1 MLLVLGVRL
10 AQGPI
15 NVDAMRS
22 IIVSRLEDK
31 LPHTHASI
39 KHLDLVWF
47 GDARA
52 VGFRFQDLMIRD
64 SHNRIIARAGK
75 METALAADSLLL
87 MHLAPARLTAEDFFV
102 AASVSKQGKYDLGF
116 DAHGAPGG
124 ASDMGR
130 YFADLVGPEKLGRP
144 ISFAREVS
152 LKNGELRLSQEG
164 APLDWTAKVATIDF
178 SKLRRKVEAHIDLAI
193 TPAGGASAGSTA
205 TLKAHA
211 NAAVGLK
218 TAFINANVGQLNPAR
233 VFPSVGPTRFL
244 AMLDAPVDGLAR
256 IDYALGP
263 GFQGAWLDL
272 NAGAG
277 HISIGGRRQDFN
289 EARIKA
295 TYASAK
301 HTAVFQTFRVKSHLI
316 DTDLSGTVRLEAPDE
331 KTKRDFTV
339 RYDFSGPRVTGRLA
353 DDFAEQTLT
362 QAHFRGAYVPDRH
375 RLIIDSGSGKM
386 NGAAL
391 QTQGL
396 LYTNDKG
403 QLGADLTATLKG
415 DFSKS
420 EIFAFWPEDM
430 APNTRHSLI
439 ERIVAGDFS
448 NADFVL
454 KAPPGH
460 FAKDQMQDADLRL
473 DFDYRA
479 AEIAIEDR
487 MKHATQLQGHGILLG
502 NSFSMVANTGQLGEV
517 ALDHGTID
525 IADFHNPNTH
535 IKIVIDAHGEVVAVV
550 EAVDPLADGQLSKHG
565 LTRERLSGTAQGHVD
580 IDIPTMGPV
589 NERTMGLVFTGH
601 VQQGGFKQAA
611 LGWDLTDGEVTVT
624 GDMHADK
631 LDVTGP
637 GKLGPYTGDIGY
649 HTQFNPKSQAIDFKG
664 SFNAAQFGGS
674 PKVPVPITGQMTMA
688 HGKGQGTVT
697 ADIFKGTVTWTG
709 DDTSQGAGDD
719 RPSQIVIDGFTLRDG
734 MEAQGLPIFEH
745 LKAELPTRIS
755 LLRSGDIWSGEIDAE
770 SLSGDIAYV
779 QGTHPRLVYQSTIT
793 PDEAREIG
801 YGALPMFNVPRHLTV
816 NISLDGASKEALLK
830 LDKMNAVLGWS
841 EIPGSDEVARRLDM
855 TVQPDDWTTLGLPA
869 QFFHATRP
877 VPVTVLWSQ
886 TDRLLSGTM
895 QLLDQTIAFDMP
907 IHPFTHGIAEPP
919 PMVVPGK
926 VMPYTLQVRGDVSP
940 DILSVLGYTNDPVRV
955 AGPVGLVFSLYDL
968 PGQPAAVLSL
978 DASRAEM
985 GVKATDWKKPEGETA
1000 QFAVSF
1006 DDSSG
1011 APGTD
1016 VTVAHGLNLS
1026 SITGNGDRIRIN
1038 GRASFA
1044 PGGDLEFADFSNLY
1058 LKDFI
1063 DVNFKFYAVKDQ
1075 ASNVIAISG
1084 QQLDLRPWLDASNG
1098 KGGKPDAVTSAVKAT
1113 ETQAAQAEAGQ
1124 TQPTHLVV
1132 DLANLQTSP
1141 EGAFRQI
1148 KLDVN
1153 WDGKSGI
1160 QGQGSGLSIDG
1171 SPMTLALKSQ
1181 GTYSLFSLDTGD
1193 LGDVIRTFSGV
1204 PNVKGGDATIAG
1216 VYQDGQV
1223 DASVKGEDIRVKQ
1236 IPLLGQLLTVA
1247 SLQGLNDTLV
1257 GDGILFSDF
1266 DFPVRYKGHELFIR
1280 NGYAKG
1286 EALGINVWGTTDLDA
1301 KTMNFNGTLI
1311 PAYSINAL
1319 FGDVKSKG
1327 LGLIGLKY
1335 NLKGTYK
1342 TPLVDVNPLSL
1353 VLPGFIK
1360 AAFDSERKDAIPPLD
1375 LPNYKDMLDDMRPEK
1390 PKKSKK

>member
-15 NVDAMRS
+15 RVDAMRS

-39 KHLDLVWF
+39 GHLDLVWF

-87 MHLAPARLTAEDFFV
+87 MHLAPARLTAEDFFI
-102 AASVSKQGKYDLGF
+102 AASVSKEGKYDLGF

-144 ISFAREVS
+144 VSFAREVS
-152 LKNGELRLSQEG
+152 LKNGELRLLQEG

-178 SKLRRKVEAHIDLAI
+178 TKLHRKLEAHIDLAI
-193 TPAGGASAGSTA
+193 TSAGGNA
-205 TLKAHA
+205 TLKAQA
-211 NAAVGLK
+211 NADVGLK
-218 TAFINANVGQLNPAR
+218 TALINANVGDLNPAQ
-233 VFPSVGPTRFL
+233 VFPSVGVTRYL
-244 AMLDAPVDGLAR
+244 ASVNAPINGLAR
-256 IDYALGP
+256 VDYAVGP

-277 HISIGGRRQDFN
+277 HILIGDRVQTFDG
-289 EARIKA
+289 ARIKA
-295 TYASAK
+295 TYASAT
-301 HTAVFQTFRVKSHLI
+301 HTALFQTFRVKSHLI
-316 DTDLSGTVRLEAPDE
+316 DTDLSGGVRIEAGDE
-331 KTKRDFTV
+331 KLKRDLALHFDFT
-339 RYDFSGPRVTGRLA
+339 GPRMTGKLA
-353 DDFAEQTLT
+353 DDFADQTLT
-362 QAHFRGAYVPDRH
+362 NAHVVGSYIPLRH
-375 RLIIDSGSGKM
+375 RLIYDSVSGRI

-391 QTQGL
+391 QSKGV

-415 DFSKS
+415 DFTKS
-420 EIFAFWPEDM
+420 EIFAFWPQDM
-430 APNTRHSLI
+430 APKTRENLI
-439 ERIVAGDFS
+439 KRIIGGDFS
-448 NADFVL
+448 NAAFVL
-454 KAPPGH
+454 KSPPGH
-460 FAKDQMQDADLRL
+460 FAKDQMQDPDLRL
-473 DFDYRA
+473 DFDFRA
-479 AEIAIEDR
+479 AEFAIEDR
-487 MKHATQLQGHGILLG
+487 MDHVTALDGHGILLG
-502 NSFSMVANTGQLGEV
+502 NSFALTATAGKLGDVVLDRGTVNIANFHDPNV
-517 ALDHGTID
+517 HVKIAL
-525 IADFHNPNTH
+525 
-535 IKIVIDAHGEVVAVV
+535 DAHGEVPAVV
-550 EAVDPLADGQLSKHG
+550 EAVDPLAEGELNKHG
-565 LTRERLSGTAQGHVD
+565 LNRERLAGTAEGHVD
-580 IDIPTMGPV
+580 IDLPTMGQI
-589 NERTMGLVFTGH
+589 NEHTMGLTFTGH
-601 VQQGGFKQAA
+601 IKDGGFKQAA
-611 LGWDLTDGEVTVT
+611 LGWDLTDGQVTLT
-624 GDMHADK
+624 GDMQADR
-631 LDVTGP
+631 LDLVGP

-649 HTQFNPKSQAIDFKG
+649 HTQFMPKTQAVDFKG

-674 PKVPVPITGQMTMA
+674 PRVPVAISGQMTMA

-697 ADIFKGTVTWTG
+697 ADIFKGTVVWTG
-709 DDTSQGAGDD
+709 DDTSTGTGDD
-719 RPSQIVIDGFTLRDG
+719 RPSQIVIDGVTLRDG

-745 LKAELPTRIS
+745 LKPELPTQIS
-755 LLRSGDIWSGEIDAE
+755 LLRSGDIWSGELDAE

-779 QGTHPRLVYQSTIT
+779 QGVHPRLVYQSTIT

-801 YGALPMFNVPRHLTV
+801 YGALPMFSVARHLTV
-816 NISLDGASKEALLK
+816 NISLDGASKEALLR
-830 LDKMNAVLGWS
+830 LDKMNAVLGWT
-841 EIPGSDEVARRLDM
+841 EIPGTDEVARRLDM
-855 TVQPDDWTTLGLPA
+855 TVQPDDWITLGLPA
-869 QFFHATRP
+869 PFFHAIRP

-907 IHPFTHGIAEPP
+907 IHPFTRGIAEPP

-926 VMPYTLQVRGDVSP
+926 VMPYTLQVRGDISP
-940 DILSVLGYTNDPVRV
+940 QILSVLGYTQDPVRV
-955 AGPVGLVFSLYDL
+955 DGPVGLVFSLYDL
-968 PGQPAAVLSL
+968 PGQPAAVLNL
-978 DASRAEM
+978 DAGRAEM
-985 GVKATDWKKPEGETA
+985 GVKATDWKKPVGETA

-1016 VTVAHGLNLS
+1016 PSVAHGLNLS
-1026 SITGNGDRIRIN
+1026 RIVGSGDRIRID

-1044 PGGDLEFADFSNLY
+1044 PGGDLEFADFSSLY

-1075 ASNVIAISG
+1075 GSNVIAISG
-1084 QQLDLRPWLDASNG
+1084 QQLDLRPWLDASNVN
-1098 KGGKPDAVTSAVKAT
+1098 GGKPDAVTSAVKAT

-1132 DLANLQTSP
+1132 DLAHLQTSP

-1181 GTYSLFSLDTGD
+1181 GSYSLFSLDTGD

-1223 DASVKGEDIRVKQ
+1223 DASIKGEDIRVKQ

-1301 KTMNFNGTLI
+1301 KTMAFNGTLI

-1360 AAFDSERKDAIPPLD
+1360 AAFDSERKDSIPPLD